1 MSGPKVNDATSVTLN
16 DYAKNPYAAMAKQ
29 AVQDTQAL
37 LAVIPEA
44 ATFNDKM
51 CGLLEPITP
60 TAIGQLC
67 NRLRSLA
74 PKR

>member
-1 MSGPKVNDATSVTLN
+1 MSGPKTSDTAPVTLS
-16 DYAKNPYAAMAKQ
+16 DYARNPYAAMAKQ
-29 AVQDTQAL
+29 AVQDTRAL
-37 LAVIPEA
+37 LSAIPEA

-51 CGLLEPITP
+51 CDLLEPVTP
-60 TAIGQLC
+60 NAVGQLC